1 MLRKIGLTM
10 LCTAALFSNAVSAT
24 EHSFSAMTSAY
35 EFTLPPNVPQV
46 FNNIFFWSVEAKCNI
61 KSESESNLFSFTVL
75 RKSGSLNNISL
86 SQGDA
91 MVLVVH
97 PGDQLHIT
105 AASGGRVELTNHG
118 ESTIKA
124 TCTSGK

>member
-1 MLRKIGLTM
+1 MLRKIGLTA
-10 LCTAALFSNAVSAT
+10 LCATALFSTNTFSAT
-24 EHSFSAMTSAY
+24 EHTFSMATTY

-46 FNNIFFWSVEAKCNI
+46 FNNMFFWAVEAKCNI
-61 KSESESNLFSFTVL
+61 MSQSESNLFSFTVL
-75 RKSGSLNNISL
+75 RKSGSLNNIAL

-97 PGDQLHIT
+97 PGDQIHIT

-118 ESTIKA
+118 DSAIKA
-124 TCTSGK
+124 TCSSGK

>member
-1 MLRKIGLTM
+1 MLRKIGLTL
-10 LCTAALFSNAVSAT
+10 LCAGALLSQNTFSAT
-24 EHSFSAMTSAY
+24 EHTFGLASAY
-35 EFTLPPNVPQV
+35 EFILPPNVPQV
-46 FNNIFFWSVEAKCNI
+46 FSNIFFWSVDAKCNI
-61 KSESESNLFSFTVL
+61 ISESESNLFSFTVL

-118 ESTIKA
+118 DSTIKA
-124 TCTSGK
+124 TCSSGK